1 MFNDIKQAIS
11 CKGVNMQT
19 LAPSLFLY
27 ALIQCYQ
34 TAKAGLDSQNTNTS
48 SRASFI

>member
-19 LAPSLFLY
+19 LAPSLSLRPNPR
-27 ALIQCYQ
+27 YQ
-34 TAKAGLDSQNTNTS
+34 TAKAGLDS
-48 SRASFI
+48 